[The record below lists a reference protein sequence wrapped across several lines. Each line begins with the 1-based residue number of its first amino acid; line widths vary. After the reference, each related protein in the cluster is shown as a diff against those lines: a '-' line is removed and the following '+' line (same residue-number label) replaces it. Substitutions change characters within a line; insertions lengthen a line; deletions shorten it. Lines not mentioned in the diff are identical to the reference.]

1 MKVGV
6 VYDEGFLGH
15 DPGPG
20 HPERRERLQ
29 ALEPLVRGPSAVPGL
44 VTIASRRAEVRDV
57 ERVHDADLVRLV
69 EATAGHGA
77 VALDG
82 DTTTSAGSA
91 EAAMLAAGA
100 GLELLDRIAD
110 REIDA
115 GFALV
120 RPPGHH
126 AESDRAMGFCLYNNV
141 AVLAA
146 YARAVHHHERV
157 LIVDWDVHHG
167 NGTQHIFEEDPSV
180 LYLST
185 HRYPFYPGT
194 GAVNERGRGAG
205 LFTTVNVPL
214 PGGVGDD
221 EYLAAFQ
228 GVVRPV
234 VEAYRPTLVIVSAGF
249 DPHERDPLGGM
260 RVTASA
266 FGEMAAVLMHG
277 AGDVGAPM
285 VLMLE
290 GGYDLRGLSESV
302 RAVLERLQNEA
313 APLPVSGPS
322 RIDPILDAVR
332 RAHDG
337 FVPLAS
343 AAR

>member
-6 VYDEGFLGH
+6 VYDPAFLGH

-20 HPERRERLQ
+20 HPERRERLEVL
-29 ALEPLVRGPSAVPGL
+29 AGLVEGAHAVPGL
-44 VTIASRRAEVRDV
+44 LTSGSRRAEHRDLQ
-57 ERVHDADLVRLV
+57 RVHELDHVRVV
-69 EATAGHGA
+69 EATAARAA

-91 EAAMLAAGA
+91 DAAQLAAGA
-100 GLELLDRIAD
+100 GLLLLDRMAD
-110 REIDA
+110 REIDT

-126 AESDRAMGFCLYNNV
+126 AEFDRAMGFCLYNNV

-146 YARAVHHHERV
+146 YARAVHHHARV
-157 LIVDWDVHHG
+157 MIVDWDVHHG
-167 NGTQHIFEEDPSV
+167 NGTQHIFEDDPHV

-194 GAVNERGRGAG
+194 GAVSEIGHGEGR
-205 LFTTVNVPL
+205 FTTVNVPL
-214 PGGVGDD
+214 PGGVGDA
-221 EYLAAFQ
+221 EYLAAFH

-234 VEAYRPTLVIVSAGF
+234 VEAYRPTLLIVSAGF

-260 RVTASA
+260 RVTAGA
-266 FGEMAAVLMHG
+266 FAEMAAVLMHA
-277 AGDVGAPM
+277 AGDLGAPM
-285 VLMLE
+285 VLVLE
-290 GGYDLRGLSESV
+290 GGYDLRGLSDSV
-302 RAVLERLQNEA
+302 RAVLERLQTESAPAEA
-313 APLPVSGPS
+313 PRGS
-322 RIDPILDAVR
+322 RIDPILEAVR
-332 RAHDG
+332 LTHEE